1 MWCTRNR
8 NRNDMSLTD
17 AEKDWFHRARAR
29 LNENNQLDGLAQE
42 STFQALAKAES
53 SLAGASPELR
63 PGAEAQAALA
73 IAFTHFV
80 SGSAAAV
87 AAQVAEH
94 MESCKR
100 EREKLSQIVKPG
112 SFFDESKKSL
122 LSAPMALSVFLSVC
136 VVTFKDKIF
145 NLIFGS

>member
-1 MWCTRNR
+1 
-8 NRNDMSLTD
+8 MSITD
-17 AEKDWFHRARAR
+17 AERDWFNRARAR

-42 STFQALAKAES
+42 STYQALAKAES

-87 AAQVAEH
+87 SAQVAEH
-94 MESCKR
+94 IESCKL
-100 EREKLSQIVKPG
+100 ERAKLAQAAKSG

-145 NLIFGS
+145 DLIFGG

>member
-1 MWCTRNR
+1 
-8 NRNDMSLTD
+8 MSITD
-17 AEKDWFHRARAR
+17 AEKDWFQRARAR

-53 SLAGASPELR
+53 SLASASDELR

-80 SGSAAAV
+80 SGSSAQV

-94 MESCKR
+94 AESCKL
-100 EREKLSQIVKPG
+100 ERAKRAQAVKPS

-136 VVTFKDKIF
+136 VVTFREKLIT
-145 NLIFGS
+145 LIFGS

>member
-1 MWCTRNR
+1 
-8 NRNDMSLTD
+8 MSITD
-17 AEKDWFHRARAR
+17 AERDWFHRARTR
-29 LNENNQLDGLAQE
+29 LDENDQLDGLAQE

-53 SLAGASPELR
+53 ALAAASDELR

-87 AAQVAEH
+87 SAQVAEH
-94 MESCKR
+94 TEACKL
-100 EREKLSQIVKPG
+100 ERAKLAKAGKSG

-122 LSAPMALSVFLSVC
+122 LSAPMALAVFLSVC
-136 VVTFKDKIF
+136 VVTFRDKIF

>member
-1 MWCTRNR
+1 MGI
-8 NRNDMSLTD
+8 SD
-17 AEKDWFHRARAR
+17 AERDWFHRARAR
-29 LNENNQLDGLAQE
+29 LNENDQLDGLAQE

-53 SLAGASPELR
+53 SLASASDELR

-87 AAQVAEH
+87 SAQVAEH
-94 MESCKR
+94 IESCKL
-100 EREKLSQIVKPG
+100 ERAKLAQAVKPS
-112 SFFDESKKSL
+112 SFFDESKKTL
-122 LSAPMALSVFLSVC
+122 LSAPMALAVFLSVC

-145 NLIFGS
+145 TLIFGS

>member
-1 MWCTRNR
+1 
-8 NRNDMSLTD
+8 MSITD
-17 AEKDWFHRARAR
+17 AEKDWFNRARAR
-29 LNENNQLDGLAQE
+29 LNENDQLDGLAQE

-53 SLAGASPELR
+53 SLASASDELR

-87 AAQVAEH
+87 SAQVAEH
-94 MESCKR
+94 AESCKL
-100 EREKLSQIVKPG
+100 ERAKRAQAMKGEGFIA
-112 SFFDESKKSL
+112 ESKNSL

>member
-1 MWCTRNR
+1 
-8 NRNDMSLTD
+8 MSLTD

-29 LNENNQLDGLAQE
+29 LNENDKLDSLAQE

-94 MESCKR
+94 VESCKL
-100 EREKLSQIVKPG
+100 ERAKLAQVVKPG

-145 NLIFGS
+145 DLIFGG